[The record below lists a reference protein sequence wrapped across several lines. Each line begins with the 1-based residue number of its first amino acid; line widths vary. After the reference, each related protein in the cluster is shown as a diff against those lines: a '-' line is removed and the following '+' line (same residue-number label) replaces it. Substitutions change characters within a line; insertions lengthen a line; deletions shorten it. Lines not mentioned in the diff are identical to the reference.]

1 MPRNR
6 PDAKHSPRGDMKI
19 GITMPIAAVIAAL
32 ALVGCGNRDREVIE
46 STAPPTTSPAA
57 APNPK
62 SGPAMGQSATS
73 ALPAMAASDRE
84 FVTTAASSD
93 VMEVEASRLA
103 VDRTQSE
110 AVRKFAQQMV
120 DDHTK
125 TSQLLASIAREAG
138 LTEPMP
144 MNPAHSGD
152 LDRLRGL
159 GGRDFDREYAAQIG
173 VAAHQQAITA
183 FERAARDATNPHLKS
198 FAEQVLPHLR
208 DHLRQAQA
216 LARQVGVPSGRL
228 KLANAAGIAESSSEG
243 TSGPGAAAR

>member
-1 MPRNR
+1 
-6 PDAKHSPRGDMKI
+6 MKN
-19 GITMPIAAVIAAL
+19 GFTLPIATVIGTL
-32 ALVGCGNRDREVIE
+32 ALVACGNRDREVIE
-46 STAPPTTSPAA
+46 ATAAPTTSPTT

-62 SGPAMGQSATS
+62 SGPAMGRTATS

-103 VDRTQSE
+103 LDRTRSD

-138 LTEPMP
+138 LTEAMQ

-152 LDRLRGL
+152 LDRLRGID
-159 GGRDFDREYAAQIG
+159 GRDFDREYAAQVG
-173 VAAHQQAITA
+173 VAAHQQAVTL
-183 FERAARDATNPHLKS
+183 FERAARDATNPQLKS
-198 FAEQVLPHLR
+198 FAEQMLPHLR
-208 DHLRQAQA
+208 DHLRQSQA
-216 LARQVGVPSGRL
+216 LAKLVGVPSERL
-228 KLANAAGIAESSSEG
+228 KLANAAGMAESSSEG
-243 TSGPGAAAR
+243 ASGPGAAAR